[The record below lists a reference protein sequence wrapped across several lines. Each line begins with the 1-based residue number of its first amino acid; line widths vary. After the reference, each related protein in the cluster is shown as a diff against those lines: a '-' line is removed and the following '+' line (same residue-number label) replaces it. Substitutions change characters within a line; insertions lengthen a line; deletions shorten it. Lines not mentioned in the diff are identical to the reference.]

1 MTPEER
7 FERLEIKLQ
16 NISDILAETA
26 AMNAEAAAL
35 SRKTEAVLRRAIRLG
50 VREARAERERRRIAD
65 DRLDQM
71 MTRLSAAQLVTEEK
85 LQRFLESRTHHNGG
99 NPGPTSPPAS

>member
-7 FERLEIKLQ
+7 FEYLDIKLR

-26 AMNAEAAAL
+26 AMNAETAAQ
-35 SRKTEAVLRRAIRLG
+35 SRKTEAILRRAIRLG

-65 DRLDQM
+65 DRLGQM
-71 MTRLSAAQLVTEEK
+71 IARLDAAQLVTEEK

-99 NPGPTSPPAS
+99 NPDPTSPPAA